1 MPCLP
6 LLWGDPPV
14 LCKCPLRPG
23 DNSPPTFQEISETR
37 NLGTRKS
44 PNSSLHFFPFR
55 SEDLDVEKTSH
66 KQFCFPSSLWL
77 IDKLNDSSVWFIPS
91 GAGKPLFTNPLGLSS
106 TLLKGLFLPWHGVC
120 QDPKFWAL
128 WNESRNFLCRPPVL
142 GLQILLSIIELLCGS
157 FRGTYSLFLM

>member
-106 TLLKGLFLPWHGVC
+106 TLLKGLFLLGMVC
-120 QDPKFWAL
+120 AKTQSFGLYGMNLGISSAGPLCWVSKF
-128 WNESRNFLCRPPVL
+128 SF
-142 GLQILLSIIELLCGS
+142 QLLSCFVEVSVAPIHFS
-157 FRGTYSLFLM
+157 